1 MEIDAK
7 QIFEVSGY
15 EIFFDGDC
23 EQSLANIAE
32 KLGEGT
38 IYDLDSY
45 SIIGTFDST
54 LHVPADELNIALWM
68 IRKQV
73 IKLADNE
80 KCRFVG
86 SQLSIVN
93 RIY

>member
-1 MEIDAK
+1 MKNGAT

-23 EQSLANIAE
+23 EQSLVSIAE
-32 KLGEGT
+32 QLGEGT
-38 IYDLDSY
+38 TYDFDNY
-45 SIIGTFDST
+45 SIIGTFNNT
-54 LHVPADELNIALWM
+54 LHVPADELTIALWM

-93 RIY
+93 RI

>member
-1 MEIDAK
+1 MENGSK
-7 QIFEVSGY
+7 QIFEVGGY
-15 EIFFDGDC
+15 EIFFEGDC

-38 IYDLDSY
+38 TFDLDNY

-54 LHVPADELNIALWM
+54 LHVPADELTIALWM

-73 IKLADNE
+73 IGLADNE

-86 SQLSIVN
+86 SQLSIVS
-93 RIY
+93 RD